1 MNNSI
6 FKFKE
11 PQNEP
16 IKGYLKGSPEREALV
31 KELKRQAST
40 ELEIPLII
48 NGKEVRTGDMK
59 QIRMPHDHKHVLA
72 NYHCAT
78 AENVKEA
85 IDSALKAKQ
94 EWQKMPWIERGAILQ
109 RAAELISHKYRATIN
124 AATMLGQ
131 SKNAFQ
137 AEIDSA
143 CELVDFLRYNAY
155 YAGNIYSDQPKS
167 DASQLNRM
175 EYRPLE
181 GFIYAISPFNFTSI
195 ASNLNFAPIMMGN
208 TSIWKPASTAVLSNY
223 YVAKIYMEAGV
234 PAGVFNFLP
243 GSGSV
248 ISGVALKHKALAG
261 IHFTGSTK
269 TFNYLWKTVG
279 ENLENYTSY
288 PRIVGETGGKDFIF
302 VHNSACPV
310 EVATNIVRG
319 AFEYQGQKCSAASR
333 AYIPESLWGEV
344 RKELES
350 QVSDIKMGDVMD
362 FENLMA
368 AVIDETSFDK
378 IKSYVDRAKESKECE
393 IVTGGKCDKSKGYFI
408 EPTIIKT
415 TNPKY
420 ETMETELFGPVM
432 TIYVYEDNKYEETLE
447 LCNST
452 SPYAL
457 TGSIFGYDRKAVLT
471 AFEKLQYASGNFYI
485 NDKPTGATVGWQ
497 PFGGSRVSGTND
509 KAGSYLNLIRW
520 TNPRAIKEAY
530 ISPTYF
536 DYPYMRE

>member
-31 KELKRQAST
+31 KELKRQSST

-59 QIRMPHDHKHVLA
+59 QIRMPHNHKHVLA

-78 AENVKEA
+78 SENVNEA
-85 IDSALKAKQ
+85 IESALKAKI
-94 EWQKMPWIERGAILQ
+94 EWQRMPWIERGAILQ
-109 RAAELISHKYRATIN
+109 RAAELFSHKYRATIN

-167 DASQLNRM
+167 DATQLNRM

-248 ISGVALKHKALAG
+248 ISGVALKHKSLAG

-279 ENLENYTSY
+279 ENLESYTSY

-333 AYIPESLWGEV
+333 AYIPESLWGEIK
-344 RKELES
+344 KELES
-350 QVSDIKMGDVMD
+350 QVSEIKMGDVND

-378 IKSYVDRAKESKECE
+378 IKSYVDRAKDSKECE
-393 IVTGGKCDKSKGYFI
+393 IITGGNCDKSKGYFI

-432 TIYVYEDNKYEETLE
+432 SIYVYEDKKYEETLE

-509 KAGSYLNLIRW
+509 KAGSYLNLVRW
-520 TNPRAIKEAY
+520 TNPRAIKETYLPA
-530 ISPTYF
+530 TYF
-536 DYPYMRE
+536 DYPYMR